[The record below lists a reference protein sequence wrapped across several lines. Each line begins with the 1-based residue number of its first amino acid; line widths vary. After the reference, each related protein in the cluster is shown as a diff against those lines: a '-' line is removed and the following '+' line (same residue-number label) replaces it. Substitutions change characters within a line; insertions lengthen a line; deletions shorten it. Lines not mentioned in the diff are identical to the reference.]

1 MSIRFALCALLLVF
15 PSVAS
20 AAYQNPVV
28 ESNQPQPSGFVKV
41 TFKFDGNAGEPTRYR
56 EYLVR
61 PTTTPTVLRN
71 WVADMKAELDLLYTA
86 SVIPALQQG
95 QTVSG
100 LARVPVTPTAK
111 EAWNEKYERYKRYKD
126 SGLVSATLTTNLNAL
141 KTDLEATYQDGF
153 INP

>member
-1 MSIRFALCALLLVF
+1 MTLRSALCFLLLVL

-28 ESNQPQPSGFVKV
+28 ESNQPQVSGFVKV
-41 TFKFDGNAGEPTRYR
+41 TFRFDGNAGEPTRYR

-61 PTTTPTVLRN
+61 PTTTPTILRN
-71 WVADMKAELDLLYTA
+71 WVADTRAELDLLYTA
-86 SVIPALQQG
+86 SVIPSLQQG

-111 EAWNEKYERYKRYKD
+111 EAWNEKHERYKRYKD
-126 SGLVSATLTTNLNAL
+126 SGLVSAALTTNLNAL
-141 KTDLEATYQDGF
+141 KADLEATYQEGF
-153 INP
+153 ID